1 MEEVMDRS
9 FSDRLLVLL
18 VALSMLLNPF
28 APVVTA
34 QEGNPLWLPLIGN
47 GVTRPAADL
56 LFRTQVEMRTSA
68 MWMALEAMDPVF
80 LNRGED
86 WALLLVDDEQL
97 ESLARRRFN
106 PGGTDT
112 LEALLNHNNGRSRA
126 AVESL
131 NSLLDEADALR
142 RQMETLSATDAD
154 TLSALRADLRRS
166 LHLLDGRTQAFLS
179 ASASADSDNDGL
191 NDTLEG
197 YWCTNPQVA
206 DSDFDGVNDG
216 EEVARL
222 KAWMNNKLSAP
233 PSSGK
238 PFQGW
243 PHQKTNCYD
252 DDSDSVPD
260 AAERL
265 ELGLNADRESTD
277 LDKFDDGQELFGL
290 TFCTG
295 QGGFCSYGA
304 LPRNA
309 DWGIITAGMPSW
321 VKAPGNH
328 PLVAAF
334 PVPEIDVVESSMKV
348 EPVTVITTE
357 QGQMSQETKSYST
370 AKTEGVSNSESIGE
384 NWTNWEETSETT
396 PVSGATSRE
405 VTLIPQILAV
415 AGAIY
420 TVAKAVDMSCKAAN
434 HFSERA
440 CERGAKYVGSK
451 ISDAWQKTK
460 QVAGDVINQGKDWI
474 DKNLQLQSCSVGLPP
489 QISCEVA
496 FKNQNP
502 DPTAGNLDRA
512 GYTGDSLDTTGGLA
526 SNELRTN
533 GDPRAVSYYPMSY
546 PVQRPTRTETTGR
559 SWGGSKVVTTER
571 YEEHTVTNGEAFTTG
586 TNWSTATAINSAHAA
601 DFWFTY
607 KVRNAGTEY
616 AYQLKN
622 IAFNLYIGDD
632 PNPACTY
639 FLATGTC
646 GTPGDAVLFEN
657 FMPNQEQTFTS
668 SRIPLS
674 LEQMKAIDLGEPI
687 RIVVE
692 NFSYGLDEQFYQDAA
707 GGGLLIAIE
716 DGTAD
721 GNEVIDSYLI
731 PTWGQETVL
740 DVLARYFPHDTDA
753 NGMMTAIWTPEY
765 RSDTPSWCVEPR
777 RPTDFPARA
786 VWCKHVLSTA
796 DWWNVYTD
804 GLGDGGE
811 GFQDTQAIPGAVA
824 LFRFNQDSDRDGF
837 SDRTEVKLG
846 TDPKDAASFPRPELL
861 AGIHS
866 IRSGNYVTATLS
878 LLNTGPYDAY
888 GVEAVMIAPDDSVSI
903 TNNTVGGSGR
913 VRALKEIVV
922 GSRILLQ
929 SPLPAVWT
937 QDGHAVP
944 GAGGYYTGSEDRAYT
959 FTVAGCGA
967 GSCNVGADS
976 WALNWSDG
984 KGNSGALNFGAG
996 YASPTFL
1003 NVGNLGLTLAIY
1015 SGTVKDGEQFVV
1027 NALTPRDTFQY
1038 TVNREPFTP
1047 PLVIVSYNDPQGNH
1061 RFVIPQQAMA
1071 LSSPT
1076 EPLQQFAGE
1085 MLEDVG
1091 VELVTR
1097 QAFTPG
1103 VNSVD
1108 LLVNNPSPT
1117 TLTDAHLFLEFIN
1130 ISGTVVAE
1138 IPTQVTLLPGPTLT
1152 TVDFNS
1158 NNFDPA
1164 YNADEDYIVLAFL
1177 TDHEGNIIDTG
1188 GRPLNSFQTDPLPQ
1202 LVGKLPITWN
1212 FGTVAQGDLLKYQLP
1227 LANTGFGRL
1236 YTYINP
1242 VTGLYL
1248 SQPGGVTGA
1257 ADLLDAVLTL
1267 RTGSLP
1273 IGGYDQTIYLATS
1286 DPDRVSIPVRVLGTI
1301 GAPSADVAGSASRP
1315 LDVVVTVTGPKSAG
1329 EWVTFNYD
1337 LGQDP
1342 ASLHPVKVYDEGY
1355 TTLQGVGAVATEFS
1369 EGTASAEMFGD
1380 GRDGVMP
1387 GSGNLDYEQGFG
1399 VGNVNGAQGSTSI
1412 AVIDRYGVG
1421 RINPGDVVL
1430 IHQTRGSGAG
1440 QWEMNKAADD
1450 FTGSGTFS
1458 LQQPLKYVYVTNGGN
1473 EKAQI
1478 LRVPQYST
1486 CNVTGTVTPLY
1497 GWNGSTGGIFSVM
1510 CINEMTI
1517 SGTIYA
1523 SGYGFQGGGVNP
1535 FPQDTVPGYQGEGI
1549 VGTGLQSSSSN
1560 SNGGGGGGVIGGC
1573 CTSGGAG
1580 GGNGTSGTNGVSGRN
1595 SSGTT
1600 VPGGV
1605 GGSAAGSSDL
1615 MILTL
1620 GGGGGSGAGGWSGEG
1635 YQYARRGGNGAGL
1648 IVIGATRLT
1657 VGSSILASGNNGESA
1672 PSHWYQGG
1680 GGSGAGGSILLM
1692 SRSAIVG
1699 TNLVLAKGGTGTPTS
1714 DQWNGGGGNGGEGR
1728 ISIKYCEEFSGTTNP
1743 AASTQK
1749 LTCYIAEQTDNTTG
1763 RLNLPAN
1770 VTDNVTYKVQFGR
1783 KLDFTAADVQTTT
1796 LRIPAGHLANATL
1809 DLLISGIVT
1818 DSLTA
1823 RLDIGADG
1831 TWDWEKTDAVNTA
1844 ATWASPDLAVALN
1857 SYWASQGSPSTGA
1870 LDVPV
1875 RVSLSGAAQV
1885 LLTNVQ
1891 VSTSTSA
1898 LRNVRLNAGNYSR
1911 FLLNFTVA
1919 GSGSQDLS
1927 VALDI
1932 GDDGSIDWSNSGS
1945 VSLPHRYLTGD
1956 LSANL
1961 NSYLIGKSGLVV
1973 VPVRIFASS
1982 GDGILLNNYVANM
1995 NSSSVDLTASG
2006 LTVNSAVRSA
2016 TRNEGDPLA
2025 VHATLGNSGS
2035 SDSGPV
2041 TAAFFAEAA
2050 GWGDWY
2056 IGSVFVENIPAGG
2069 SAPANI
2075 TWDTTGFSG
2084 DVPIKVVVNPYGRVG
2099 ESSLSNNTAN
2109 GSVSFD
2115 PLITP
2120 TPTHTSTPTSTP
2132 SATPTQT
2139 PTRTPSSTPTP
2150 SPTATWTSTP
2160 TPSPTV
2166 TATTDPNI
2174 TVTAT
2179 KTNTPTATTT
2189 PTSSETA
2196 TSTPTATASTT
2207 AEATPTPTGT
2217 MSTPTSTPSATA
2229 TAMATSTPTS
2239 TPSAT
2244 ATATATSTPTSTP
2257 SATAT
2262 STPTPTMTPT
2272 ATATPIT
2279 AVIRPNTGGSLSGE
2293 IGTMAISIVF
2303 PAGVH
2308 THSLTVHLLPMG
2320 NPPAMDGFQQ
2330 MGSAFTVL
2338 AFDEAGQPVTQFSRT
2353 FTLTLYY
2360 SGTDWAEHA
2369 EKGWRL
2375 YYWHGEEER
2384 WVEIPTQQVSP
2395 GTFEVGLDHLTDF
2408 ALLAA
2413 SEQRLFLPAVQR

>member
-1 MEEVMDRS
+1 MNHRTRIHPV
-9 FSDRLLVLL
+9 LTAVLV
-18 VALSMLLNPF
+18 LSMLFSPLTPL
-28 APVVTA
+28 VQA
-34 QEGNPLWLPLIGN
+34 QEGNPIWLPWIGN
-47 GVTRPAADL
+47 GITAQATDL
-56 LFRTQVEMRTSA
+56 LFRTRVDVRTTA
-68 MWMALEAMDPVF
+68 MWMGLEEMNPVF
-80 LNRGED
+80 LERGDD

-97 ESLARRRFN
+97 ESLARRRYN
-106 PGGTDT
+106 PTGTDT
-112 LEALLNHNNGRSRA
+112 LEALTNHNAGRSRTA
-126 AVESL
+126 ADMSALFAQATSLRQALEVGAADVE
-131 NSLLDEADALR
+131 
-142 RQMETLSATDAD
+142 TT
-154 TLSALRADLRRS
+154 SALRGELRAALHALTMQQRS
-166 LHLLDGRTQAFLS
+166 FLATS
-179 ASASADSDNDGL
+179 TSLDSDNDGL

-197 YWCTNPQVA
+197 YWCTNPQMA
-206 DSDFDGVNDG
+206 DSDFDGVSDG
-216 EEVARL
+216 EEVNRL
-222 KAWMNNKLSAP
+222 KAWMNNQLSAP

-243 PHQKTNCYD
+243 PHQKENCFD

-334 PVPEIDVVESSMKV
+334 PIPEVDVVESSMKV

-384 NWTNWEETSETT
+384 NWTDWEETSETT
-396 PVSGATSRE
+396 PVSGAAGRE
-405 VTLIPQILAV
+405 VTLIPQIVAV

-420 TVAKAVDMSCKAAN
+420 TVAKAVDKSCEAAD
-434 HFSERA
+434 HFSEGA

-460 QVAGDVINQGKDWI
+460 QVAGDVINQSKDWI

-559 SWGGSKVVTTER
+559 SWGGSKIVTTER

-586 TNWSTATAINSAHAA
+586 TDWRTATAVNSAHAA

-646 GTPGDAVLFEN
+646 GTPGDTVLFEN
-657 FMPNQEQTFTS
+657 FMPDQEQTFTS

-740 DVLARYFPHDTDA
+740 DVLARYFPHATDA

-786 VWCKHVLSTA
+786 LWCKHELSTA

-824 LFRFNQDSDRDGF
+824 LFRFNQDTDRDGF

-846 TDPKDAASFPRPELL
+846 TDPKDASSFPRPELL

-888 GVEAVMIAPDDSVSI
+888 GVEAVMIAPDDSISI

-922 GSRILLQ
+922 GSRILLE

-944 GAGGYYTGSEDRAYT
+944 GAGGYYIGNEDRAYT

-967 GSCNVGADS
+967 GSCNVGAGG
-976 WALNWSDG
+976 WTFNWTDG

-1003 NVGNLGLTLAIY
+1003 NVGNLGLTLALY

-1061 RFVIPQQAMA
+1061 RFVIPPQAMD
-1071 LSSPT
+1071 LSLPT

-1097 QAFTPG
+1097 QPFTPG
-1103 VNSVD
+1103 LNSVD

-1117 TLTDAHLFLEFIN
+1117 TLADANLFLEFIN

-1138 IPTQVTLLPGPTLT
+1138 IPTQVTLPPGPTLT

-1158 NNFDPA
+1158 NSFAPA

-1177 TDHEGNIIDTG
+1177 TDQEGNIIDTG
-1188 GRPLNSFQTDPLPQ
+1188 GRPLSSFQVDPLPQ
-1202 LVGKLPITWN
+1202 LVGNLPLTWN
-1212 FGTVAQGDLLKYQLP
+1212 FGTVAKGDLLKYQLP

-1267 RTGSLP
+1267 RTGNLS

-1286 DPDRVSIPVRVLGTI
+1286 DPDRPSISVRVMGTI
-1301 GAPSADVAGSASRP
+1301 AAPSGDVAGSESRP
-1315 LDVVVTVTGPKSAG
+1315 LDVAVAVIGPKSAG

-1337 LGQDP
+1337 LGLEP
-1342 ASLHPVKVYDEGY
+1342 ASLHPVKVYDEAY
-1355 TTLQGVGAVATEFS
+1355 TTLQGVGAVATEFGLYLADLK
-1369 EGTASAEMFGD
+1369 EGLVGYWSFDDGTTTDQSHYGNDGQNFGASFVNGVKGLGLYFDGNDYVQIPQSNSLANLSQATIAYWVKYYKPTSAGDDVSTTITNGPDAATELGFFTYALSGGINHRLGRWGNSSVVVSVPHSSTLPLSQQSYTFATVVISDTTVFSYRDAIKFNEVPRNSMPISRPSYDWSFGYS
-1380 GRDGVMP
+1380 
-1387 GSGNLDYEQGFG
+1387 GSLGFPYYLNGNLDEIRIYNRALLPEQVSALYQF
-1399 VGNVNGAQGSTSI
+1399 VVEPYILEQSDIGST
-1412 AVIDRYGVG
+1412 
-1421 RINPGDVVL
+1421 
-1430 IHQTRGSGAG
+1430 
-1440 QWEMNKAADD
+1440 
-1450 FTGSGTFS
+1450 
-1458 LQQPLKYVYVTNGGN
+1458 
-1473 EKAQI
+1473 
-1478 LRVPQYST
+1478 
-1486 CNVTGTVTPLY
+1486 
-1497 GWNGSTGGIFSVM
+1497 
-1510 CINEMTI
+1510 
-1517 SGTIYA
+1517 
-1523 SGYGFQGGGVNP
+1523 
-1535 FPQDTVPGYQGEGI
+1535 
-1549 VGTGLQSSSSN
+1549 
-1560 SNGGGGGGVIGGC
+1560 
-1573 CTSGGAG
+1573 
-1580 GGNGTSGTNGVSGRN
+1580 
-1595 SSGTT
+1595 
-1600 VPGGV
+1600 
-1605 GGSAAGSSDL
+1605 
-1615 MILTL
+1615 
-1620 GGGGGSGAGGWSGEG
+1620 
-1635 YQYARRGGNGAGL
+1635 
-1648 IVIGATRLT
+1648 
-1657 VGSSILASGNNGESA
+1657 
-1672 PSHWYQGG
+1672 
-1680 GGSGAGGSILLM
+1680 
-1692 SRSAIVG
+1692 
-1699 TNLVLAKGGTGTPTS
+1699 
-1714 DQWNGGGGNGGEGR
+1714 
-1728 ISIKYCEEFSGTTNP
+1728 
-1743 AASTQK
+1743 
-1749 LTCYIAEQTDNTTG
+1749 

-1770 VTDNVTYKVQFGR
+1770 VTSTATYNVQFGR

-1796 LRIPAGHLANATL
+1796 LRIPAGHLADATL
-1809 DLLISGIVT
+1809 DLLVSGIVAN
-1818 DSLTA
+1818 SLTA
-1823 RLDIGADG
+1823 KLDIGADG
-1831 TWDWEKTDAVNTA
+1831 SWDWEKTAAVDTA
-1844 ATWASPDLAVALN
+1844 ATWTGPNLATALN
-1857 SYWASQGSPSTGA
+1857 AYWASQGSPLTGT

-1875 RVSLSGAAQV
+1875 RLSLSNAAQA
-1885 LLTNVQ
+1885 LLTNLQ
-1891 VSTSTSA
+1891 VTQSA
-1898 LRNVRLNAGNYSR
+1898 SVLRHVRLQAGNYSQ
-1911 FLLNFTVA
+1911 FLLDFTVG
-1919 GSGSQDLS
+1919 GSGTQPLS
-1927 VALDI
+1927 VAVDI
-1932 GDDGSIDWSNSGS
+1932 GNNGSIDWSSSGS
-1945 VSLPHRYLTGD
+1945 VTLPYRYLTGNLAAV
-1956 LSANL
+1956 LS
-1961 NSYLIGKSGLVV
+1961 SYLSGQSGTVT
-1973 VPVRIFASS
+1973 VPVRIYASAAES
-1982 GDGILLNNYVANM
+1982 VVLNNYVSTM
-1995 NSSSVDLTASG
+1995 TGGSVDLTAVG
-2006 LTVNSAVRSA
+2006 LTVGSSARAANV
-2016 TRNEGDPLA
+2016 NEGDMLTVSA
-2025 VHATLGNSGS
+2025 NLGNSGAAG
-2035 SDSGPV
+2035 SGPV
-2041 TAAFFAEAA
+2041 TAAFFATVE

-2056 IGSVFVENIPAGG
+2056 IGSVFVADIPVSG
-2069 SAPANI
+2069 SVPVSIN
-2075 TWDTTGFSG
+2075 WDTTGFSG
-2084 DVPIKVVVNPYGRVG
+2084 DVPVKVVVNPYGRIA
-2099 ESSLSNNTAN
+2099 ESNQNNNQST
-2109 GSVSFD
+2109 GSVSFG
-2115 PLITP
+2115 PQ
-2120 TPTHTSTPTSTP
+2120 ST
-2132 SATPTQT
+2132 
-2139 PTRTPSSTPTP
+2139 
-2150 SPTATWTSTP
+2150 
-2160 TPSPTV
+2160 PTV
-2166 TATTDPNI
+2166 TATP
-2174 TVTAT
+2174 TAT
-2179 KTNTPTATTT
+2179 STSQPTATHTPTASATSTSPAATATPSSAHTPTATSTSAQPTAT
-2189 PTSSETA
+2189 PTPSATNPPGVTSTPISTA
-2196 TSTPTATASTT
+2196 TSTS
-2207 AEATPTPTGT
+2207 
-2217 MSTPTSTPSATA
+2217 
-2229 TAMATSTPTS
+2229 
-2239 TPSAT
+2239 
-2244 ATATATSTPTSTP
+2244 
-2257 SATAT
+2257 
-2262 STPTPTMTPT
+2262 
-2272 ATATPIT
+2272 
-2279 AVIRPNTGGSLSGE
+2279 
-2293 IGTMAISIVF
+2293 
-2303 PAGVH
+2303 
-2308 THSLTVHLLPMG
+2308 
-2320 NPPAMDGFQQ
+2320 
-2330 MGSAFTVL
+2330 
-2338 AFDEAGQPVTQFSRT
+2338 
-2353 FTLTLYY
+2353 
-2360 SGTDWAEHA
+2360 
-2369 EKGWRL
+2369 
-2375 YYWHGEEER
+2375 
-2384 WVEIPTQQVSP
+2384 VS
-2395 GTFEVGLDHLTDF
+2395 
-2408 ALLAA
+2408 
-2413 SEQRLFLPAVQR
+2413 